1 MSQVASADTTA
12 PLRTGSGGAAAVR
25 SDAAERGT
33 TAIQPRAVERI
44 AAEAAREVDH
54 TAGNR
59 RSVLGLSV
67 GSSDVPKASA
77 KVDGPLATVD
87 VSMAVHYPGRVRE
100 VADEVRRHVM
110 SRVGELTGL
119 DVPQVDVDVTALVAD
134 VPSRVR

>member
-1 MSQVASADTTA
+1 
-12 PLRTGSGGAAAVR
+12 VR

>member
-1 MSQVASADTTA
+1 
-12 PLRTGSGGAAAVR
+12 
-25 SDAAERGT
+25 
-33 TAIQPRAVERI
+33 
-44 AAEAAREVDH
+44 
-54 TAGNR
+54 
-59 RSVLGLSV
+59 
-67 GSSDVPKASA
+67 
-77 KVDGPLATVD
+77 VDGPLATVD

>member
-1 MSQVASADTTA
+1 VSQVATADTTA
-12 PLRTGSGGAAAVR
+12 PLRTGAGGEAAAG

-33 TAIQPRAVERI
+33 TAIQPRVVERI

-59 RSVLGLSV
+59 KSLLGVPV

-77 KVDGPLATVD
+77 KVDGPMATVD

-100 VADEVRRHVM
+100 VADEVRHHVM